1 MSSVRKELSAAYAPA
16 NRFDKFGSVVERLR
30 IRGFRGHTNTSIEFS
45 HPVMAFSGPNGSGK
59 STVLEIAA
67 CCYKNAAGSTYHI
80 PDFIPA
86 GELDRAPFAPDASV
100 EVAYCQKA
108 PNPEKNPQALTISRS
123 AADSRWKGYD
133 RRPEKHVL
141 FLGHGR
147 HLPRSERRDLLR
159 DMAENGKL
167 MGSKELPKVVRECAS
182 QVLAREYTTLNEAA
196 LSRDSDG
203 AQAIMVERKGVGCA
217 YSELQMGC
225 GEARVLSLSLALET
239 APDKSLILLEEPE
252 SAVHFAAQGRLGHY
266 FLDVA
271 LRKGHQILLTTH
283 SEHLLRTLPMPS
295 RVYLEPTAEG
305 VVTIPGLTSGQAAS
319 LMSDGFDAAITIF
332 VEDECA
338 KHILQQLLR
347 RFEPSLLR
355 SANIVVG
362 GYTDDDGNVIGSGV
376 ANIRNAMA
384 TLRNAK
390 VKVAAVVDGNE
401 SANPSAFVFKLP
413 GKGAP
418 EEELF
423 GSPAVQAMWAKQYPP
438 LDVAAFLTTL
448 KGIDIHQWFSHLA
461 RQVKVDP
468 TFLVGEAA
476 RAYAEGITGAE
487 PTTLIAQ
494 LKDTVS
500 KA

>member
-1 MSSVRKELSAAYAPA
+1 MSSGRKELSTAYSPA
-16 NRFDKFGSVVERLR
+16 NRFEKFGSVVERLR
-30 IRGFRGHTNTSIEFS
+30 IRGFRGHTNTSIEFA
-45 HPVMAFSGPNGSGK
+45 HPVVAFSGPNGSGK

-67 CCYKNAAGSTYHI
+67 CCYKNTVGASYHV
-80 PDFIPA
+80 PDFIPT
-86 GELDRAPFAPDASV
+86 GELDLAPFRPDASV
-100 EVAYCQKA
+100 EVSYCQRA
-108 PNPEKNPQALTISRS
+108 PNPETNPQSLTIARI
-123 AADSRWKGYD
+123 AADSRWRGYD
-133 RRPEKHVL
+133 RRPEKPVL

-147 HLPRSERRDLLR
+147 HLPRSDRRDLLR
-159 DMAENGKL
+159 EMAENGKL
-167 MGSKELPKVVRECAS
+167 VSSKELPKVVRDCAS
-182 QVLAREYTTLNEAA
+182 QILAREYTSLNEAA
-196 LSRDSDG
+196 LARDKDG

-225 GEARVLSLSLALET
+225 GEARVLSLVLALES
-239 APDKSLILLEEPE
+239 APDKSIVLLEEPE

-271 LRKGHQILLTTH
+271 RRKGHQILLTTH

-362 GYTDDDGNVIGSGV
+362 GHTDDGGNVIGSGV
-376 ANIRNAMA
+376 TNIRNAMA
-384 TLRNAK
+384 TLRHTK
-390 VKVAAVVDGNE
+390 VKVAAVLDGNE
-401 SANPSAFVFKLP
+401 NANPGQFVFKLP

-423 GSPAVQAMWAKQYPP
+423 GSAAVRAMWAKQYAP
-438 LDVAAFLTTL
+438 LDVPAFLTTL
-448 KGIDIHQWFSHLA
+448 KSIDIHQWFAHLA
-461 RQVKVDP
+461 RQVKVDA

-487 PTTLIAQ
+487 PTTLIEQ
-494 LKDTVS
+494 LKDAVS